1 MSVAIDTADVD
12 AQKEAFDA
20 ECTTETD
27 DDRPIVTGTC
37 NDEPFCLTYSG
48 TY

>member
-20 ECTTETD
+20 ECVAAD
-27 DDRPIVTGTC
+27 DEGASVAPDRDDPVC
-37 NDEPFCLTYSG
+37 YLYSG
-48 TY
+48 